1 MDISTGW
8 PSLISTHGYIHGY
21 IHGYPYPRQPWAE
34 PYMLCMLKHTLFS
47 CVYAK
52 GVFSIH
58 KITTACNCNKTL
70 GLLCSKFN
78 AAFSLKVAENYNY
91 SYEMHKN
98 CCHQSCSFW
107 SIYASNRFLAG
118 ASPQTPLGELIVLL
132 PRPPSWFRGWD
143 PRGKGKREG
152 RGRWDWDPSTR
163 DSGADLTG
171 GHSCSGRRGPWEAG
185 SWRPPEG

>member
-1 MDISTGW
+1 MIGVDNQC
-8 PSLISTHGYIHGY
+8 LIATLRPTAGYAVETVDKKQQTKQTMCIYVH
-21 IHGYPYPRQPWAE
+21 RCCRESCVEWVRSQWAVE

-107 SIYASNRFLAG
+107 SRYASNRFLAG
-118 ASPQTPLGELIVLL
+118 ASPQTPLGKLIVLL
-132 PRPPSWFRGWD
+132 PQTS
-143 PRGKGKREG
+143 
-152 RGRWDWDPSTR
+152 
-163 DSGADLTG
+163 
-171 GHSCSGRRGPWEAG
+171 
-185 SWRPPEG
+185 